1 MRSKTDKVTIVVED
15 NEGKEYL
22 GKKYKLVEV
31 DNSDAVQ
38 KDKSKEE

>member
-1 MRSKTDKVTIVVED
+1 MRSKAEKVSIVVED
-15 NEGKEYL
+15 NEGREYL

-38 KDKSKEE
+38 TIEFKEE